1 MSQPSDLLARAGR
14 ILREAPEPGWDSVAA
29 RVAATVRGTSRVGGW
44 PLRADG
50 DDRPG
55 PGHLF
60 VNENVLR
67 STLAVTLR
75 ETYVCAPTAVE
86 FDVVDG
92 SLRGVRIEVT
102 GSYGTELRELADHL
116 RSTAAEIIGE
126 LIGPAAERLS
136 PIDVAITNV
145 VDGNPARR

>member
-1 MSQPSDLLARAGR
+1 MSQPSDLLARAGG
-14 ILREAPEPGWDSVAA
+14 ILRAAPEPGWNSIAA
-29 RVAATVRGTSRVGGW
+29 RVVATVRGTARVGGW

-67 STLAVTLR
+67 SILAVTLR
-75 ETYVCAPTAVE
+75 DTYVCAPTAVE

-102 GSYGTELRELADHL
+102 GSYGAELPALAE
-116 RSTAAEIIGE
+116 RIRMTAAEIIGE
-126 LIGPAAERLS
+126 LLGPAANPSS
-136 PIDVAITNV
+136 PIDVTISDV
-145 VDGNPARR
+145 VDGDPSRR